1 MINGIEAAYV
11 YTTNFS
17 TYEDEETGERVTW
30 KGEKA
35 HGNGQFTSTEEEGA
49 PFGDYFQNDGSDVRN
64 SYCLLPEDVLAH
76 SAKTQAMTLAVWV
89 RAQESATSYQN
100 APLFAAYAQEGTNSA
115 PLFAAFFNGTMTLDN
130 NTKYDYTGALSN
142 DWLSDKKWHYY
153 TAVFQGENAKVY
165 IDGTLQNEWAAGD
178 AQTSLYSN
186 GNALKYVC
194 LGGNSPVDGVND
206 APFDFARLLIKNS
219 AMTAG
224 EIQAQMKADFP
235 GYAEYLAGGD
245 KGDVNGD
252 GSITMADA
260 NAVVN
265 YFLATDKPENFD
277 VESADVN
284 GDGDITMADA
294 NQIVNMFL
302 GGTK

>member
-1 MINGIEAAYV
+1 
-11 YTTNFS
+11 
-17 TYEDEETGERVTW
+17 
-30 KGEKA
+30 
-35 HGNGQFTSTEEEGA
+35 
-49 PFGDYFQNDGSDVRN
+49 
-64 SYCLLPEDVLAH
+64 
-76 SAKTQAMTLAVWV
+76 
-89 RAQESATSYQN
+89 
-100 APLFAAYAQEGTNSA
+100 
-115 PLFAAFFNGTMTLDN
+115 MTLDN

-206 APFDFARLLIKNS
+206 APFDFARLLIKNG

-224 EIQAQMKADFP
+224 EIKAQMQADFP
-235 GYAEYLAGGD
+235 GYAEYLAGGE

-284 GDGDITMADA
+284 GDGSITMADA

-302 GGTK
+302 GSAQ